1 MKYLIIRIRIVDVQ
15 LMATGLTQ
23 SPPRVQIYSLCSWFS
38 LMYLDHAS
46 IIDLFRD
53 WCVPRWRFPLPF
65 PLDCSHLRPG
75 VLVSTTLATRP
86 FSCTRYAHT
95 RHARHPTP
103 RVSNVY
109 LMHSSS
115 CSSWRSLTN
124 TKTSTRTKKTG
135 CAPAPSLSR
144 PISCVRVG
152 SHNPCPRQ

>member
-1 MKYLIIRIRIVDVQ
+1 MFNSWPPDL
-15 LMATGLTQ
+15 LNP
-23 SPPRVQIYSLCSWFS
+23 PPRVQIYSLCSWFS

-53 WCVPRWRFPLPF
+53 WCVPRWRFPSLPF
-65 PLDCSHLRPG
+65 PLDCSHLRPA

-95 RHARHPTP
+95 RHARHATP

-115 CSSWRSLTN
+115 CSSWRSSTN

-135 CAPAPSLSR
+135 CAPAPSLSPNSFR
-144 PISCVRVG
+144 ARRLTLSLPTAMIRSGRAA
-152 SHNPCPRQ
+152 SR